1 MRTFLIAMGGIRV
14 GAIRPLELGTDGLLE
29 VADTPITPDLP
40 GGFGYY
46 AIPVMPRHKW
56 IETKKKKTKDVSVM
70 VRGCTIQTSAGDI
83 EAGAVVRIEVEGCT
97 LSATCTEPE
106 IRFSMSFD
114 VIGGEEENELEV
126 YLMAQAA
133 FGMLYPDP
141 PDPRD
146 SRIRSLEKDV
156 KALRD
161 QLSREKRRK

>member
-1 MRTFLIAMGGIRV
+1 MKTFLIALGGIRV
-14 GAIRPLELGTDGLLE
+14 GAIRPLELATDGLLE
-29 VADTPITPDLP
+29 VAVTPITPDLP

-56 IETKKKKTKDVSVM
+56 IESKKKKTRDVSVT
-70 VRGCTIQTSAGDI
+70 VQGCTIQTSAG
-83 EAGAVVRIEVEGCT
+83 EVEGGAVCRIEVQGCT
-97 LSATCTEPE
+97 ITTSCAPPE
-106 IRFSMSFD
+106 IAFSCSFD
-114 VIGGEEENELEV
+114 VIGGEEENELET

>member
-1 MRTFLIAMGGIRV
+1 MKTFLIAMGGIRV

-29 VADTPITPDLP
+29 VADTPALPSLGYWAIPCLPRPCITPKRKP
-40 GGFGYY
+40 
-46 AIPVMPRHKW
+46 KS
-56 IETKKKKTKDVSVM
+56 VSV
-70 VRGCTIQTSAGDI
+70 
-83 EAGAVVRIEVEGCT
+83 EVKGCT
-97 LSATCTEPE
+97 LKTSCAQPKV
-106 IRFSMSFD
+106 RFSMSFD
-114 VIGGEEENELEV
+114 VVGGEEENELET